1 MATSVE
7 GGDVESLSLDAT
19 ASRTLTKDHFCA
31 VIGIIGGEDVIEFIA
46 IMLRTMVENSNIF

>member
-1 MATSVE
+1 ME